1 MAELRSPS
9 VAGGGDPAPSRV
21 ALVTGGSRGI
31 GRHIAL
37 ALGRAGVDVAVLAR
51 DADAVA
57 AVAAEIAEVTAA
69 EVGAGAAGGPR
80 VHAVSADVTDL
91 DAVSAA
97 VEDVER
103 ELGGVD
109 LLVNNAGAIDSG
121 EVPLWE
127 ADAADWRHVLEVG
140 VLGPFHCARVVVPG
154 MLARGGGR
162 VVDLNSGSGTRDME
176 MYSAYNVAKT
186 ALFRIGGGLHAA
198 GHDRGLRTF
207 EVAPGVVRTEMTG
220 AMGVHAD
227 RTEWTDPDAVAE
239 LVLAV
244 ARGELDAFS
253 GRFLRAGSDDVATLR
268 AVAERGL
275 PARARTLGVLP
286 WGDDDPLA

>member
-1 MAELRSPS
+1 MADRTPQA
-9 VAGGGDPAPSRV
+9 AGGGDPAPSRV

-31 GRHIAL
+31 GRHLAAAL
-37 ALGRAGVDVAVLAR
+37 VGAGVAVAVLAR
-51 DADAVA
+51 DAA
-57 AVAAEIAEVTAA
+57 AVDATAA
-69 EVGAGAAGGPR
+69 DLGGLAGAR
-80 VHAVSADVTDL
+80 VHPVTADVTDV

-97 VEDVER
+97 VEEVER
-103 ELGGVD
+103 ELGGID
-109 LLVNNAGAIDSG
+109 LLVNNAGAIDAV

-127 ADAADWRHVLEVG
+127 ADPADWRHVLEVD
-140 VLGPFHCARVVVPG
+140 VLGPFHCTRVVVPG

-162 VVDLNSGSGTRDME
+162 VVDLNSGSGLRDMGI
-176 MYSAYNVAKT
+176 YSAYNVAKT

-198 GHDRGLRTF
+198 GHDRGLRAF

-227 RTEWTDPDAVAE
+227 RTEWTDPDAVAD

-253 GRFLRAGSDDVATLR
+253 GRFLRAGADDLATLG
-268 AVAERGL
+268 AVAARGL
-275 PARARTLGVLP
+275 PPRARTLGLLP
-286 WGDDDPLA
+286 WGDDDPLS